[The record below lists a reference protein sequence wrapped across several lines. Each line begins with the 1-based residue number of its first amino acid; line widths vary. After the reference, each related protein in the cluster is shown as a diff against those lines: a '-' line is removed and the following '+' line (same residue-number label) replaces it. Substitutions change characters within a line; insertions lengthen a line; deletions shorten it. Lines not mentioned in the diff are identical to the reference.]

1 MSPTP
6 GSRPGLYNVVSP
18 VGAGGMGEAYRTRDL
33 KLNRD
38 AATKVLAA
46 PNHPSI
52 AIIYGIEEFSDR
64 RRHGKGRQIQ
74 TGAPA
79 AGEPEPSCRRR
90 NGDTHGQACCC
101 RGRLRPEKEAGA

>member
-1 MSPTP
+1 MMSPTP

-52 AIIYGIEEFSDR
+52 RSFIESSFGTADIKMSAD
-64 RRHGKGRQIQ
+64 HQML
-74 TGAPA
+74 P
-79 AGEPEPSCRRR
+79 
-90 NGDTHGQACCC
+90 
-101 RGRLRPEKEAGA
+101 RLQPGV